1 MDEIEIQDISWSWI
15 TRDFDI
21 DPSDVVDLELVEISL
36 GVYLRISY
44 QKGKLHLLQRDI
56 PWAKR

>member
-15 TRDFDI
+15 TKDFGI
-21 DPSDVVDLELVEISL
+21 DPSDVVDLELVEIPL

-44 QKGKLHLLQRDI
+44 QKEKVQNGQR
-56 PWAKR
+56 R